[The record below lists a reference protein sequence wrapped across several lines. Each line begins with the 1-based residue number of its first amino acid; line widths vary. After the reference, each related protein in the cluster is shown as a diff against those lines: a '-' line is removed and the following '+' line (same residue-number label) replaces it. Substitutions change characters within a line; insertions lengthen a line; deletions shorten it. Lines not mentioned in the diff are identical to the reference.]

1 MDRQDLPGP
10 FPQRRELNRGW
21 SDEGKRFRAMERY
34 VAGHPGAFFYH
45 RPLYDETWIPDR
57 LEYGVLVDD
66 REWWVDSFTNK

>member
-1 MDRQDLPGP
+1 
-10 FPQRRELNRGW
+10 
-21 SDEGKRFRAMERY
+21 MERY